1 MKMEL
6 ESALADLD
14 VRVVHGDP
22 DIPQTDLII
31 AARAEIFLGNC
42 VSSFSAFIKRER
54 EFVFQKPSMFFGI
67 DRTFPCLVYSA
78 LFSDWPNES
87 PDEFQSLQLV
97 ICANATDI
105 VFNSLL
111 LVFCLQSLVF
121 SLIVSYGSSA
131 CFSCRTNKLME

>member
-67 DRTFPCLVYSA
+67 D
-78 LFSDWPNES
+78 
-87 PDEFQSLQLV
+87 
-97 ICANATDI
+97 
-105 VFNSLL
+105 
-111 LVFCLQSLVF
+111 
-121 SLIVSYGSSA
+121 
-131 CFSCRTNKLME
+131 